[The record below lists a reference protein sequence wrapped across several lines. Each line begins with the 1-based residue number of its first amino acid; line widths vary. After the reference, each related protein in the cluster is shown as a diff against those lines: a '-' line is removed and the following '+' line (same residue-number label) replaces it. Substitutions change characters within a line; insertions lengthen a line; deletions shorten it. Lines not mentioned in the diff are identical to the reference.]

1 MKKLLIIV
9 LLFVGCEDEEDL
21 GNCILERYMAG
32 ITDQQKCYEGLYTYK
47 ECLELEVGSFDY
59 EDYIET
65 SCFEYCKQYLE
76 DHNRTYSED
85 SIFCQQL

>member
-1 MKKLLIIV
+1 MKKLLIMA

-21 GNCILERYMAG
+21 GNCILERGMSQS
-32 ITDQQKCYEGLYTYK
+32 IDQQKCYEGLYTYK

-65 SCFEYCKQYLE
+65 PCAEYCKQYLE
-76 DHNRTYSED
+76 DHNRTYSGT
-85 SIFCQQL
+85 STICQQL